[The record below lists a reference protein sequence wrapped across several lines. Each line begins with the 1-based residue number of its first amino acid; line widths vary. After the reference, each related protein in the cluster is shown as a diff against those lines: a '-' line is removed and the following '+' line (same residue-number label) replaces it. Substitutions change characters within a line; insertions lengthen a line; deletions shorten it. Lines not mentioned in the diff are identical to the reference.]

1 MTARRSTTFARNG
14 EEVEAR
20 LREQYGDYRVLDPA
34 ATMSDDIVRRPG
46 FLLNRATFSGTVE
59 MTLGSGSFVSLGGA
73 TGVCRWSTPDE
84 QGDAAVSAY
93 LVLPGVKT
101 TVRITDSVGA
111 GVSFTPEGLQRTVRR
126 MYADDRLTLRF
137 ESSHPRSPDTGRAL
151 REMVQFVVAERETA
165 WESDL
170 VAASMSRH
178 VAARIVELF
187 PWRHDPVDRPV
198 TARALLTGYRRA
210 MRYIDDYASLP
221 ITVEDI
227 AEAAGLPSAQLDA
240 AFRWHSPSGGATSDV
255 VRQVRLAAAH
265 RDLLAAGPRNTVRA
279 VALRWGFTPEGFARA
294 YRRHFGVEP
303 SVVLEQGPPPRSP
316 DPPEG
321 GV

>member
-1 MTARRSTTFARNG
+1 MH
-14 EEVEAR
+14 
-20 LREQYGDYRVLDPA
+20 
-34 ATMSDDIVRRPG
+34 
-46 FLLNRATFSGTVE
+46 
-59 MTLGSGSFVSLGGA
+59 
-73 TGVCRWSTPDE
+73 
-84 QGDAAVSAY
+84 
-93 LVLPGVKT
+93 
-101 TVRITDSVGA
+101 
-111 GVSFTPEGLQRTVRR
+111 
-126 MYADDRLTLRF
+126 ADDRLTLRF

-265 RDLLAAGPRNTVRA
+265 RDLLAAGPRNIVR
-279 VALRWGFTPEGFARA
+279 
-294 YRRHFGVEP
+294 
-303 SVVLEQGPPPRSP
+303 RSP
-316 DPPEG
+316 CAGVSRPRVSRAPTVDTSASSRRSCSSTARRRGLPTRLRVASDPRPRPRAGMRRDRAAARRAFG
-321 GV
+321 GAGASGENQPCSMDR

>member
-1 MTARRSTTFARNG
+1 
-14 EEVEAR
+14 
-20 LREQYGDYRVLDPA
+20 
-34 ATMSDDIVRRPG
+34 
-46 FLLNRATFSGTVE
+46 
-59 MTLGSGSFVSLGGA
+59 
-73 TGVCRWSTPDE
+73 
-84 QGDAAVSAY
+84 
-93 LVLPGVKT
+93 
-101 TVRITDSVGA
+101 
-111 GVSFTPEGLQRTVRR
+111 

-240 AFRWHSPSGGATSDV
+240 AFRGTPRRVERRATWCDRCVWPPLTATSWPPARGTPFARSPCAGVSRPRVSRAPTVDTSASSRRSCSSTARRRGLPTRLRVASDPRPRPRAGMRRDRAAARRAFGGAGASGENQPCSMD
-255 VRQVRLAAAH
+255 R
-265 RDLLAAGPRNTVRA
+265 
-279 VALRWGFTPEGFARA
+279 
-294 YRRHFGVEP
+294 
-303 SVVLEQGPPPRSP
+303 
-316 DPPEG
+316 
-321 GV
+321 